1 MEQASFKVY
10 GYRWV
15 VLIAFMFVVLV
26 NQLLWITFAPITS
39 NAAAYY
45 QVSDL
50 SIGLLSMSFMIVYI
64 VVSIPASWVIDTYG
78 IRVAVGIGA
87 VLTGVFGLFRGL
99 AAGNYTLVLI
109 AQIGIAVGQP
119 FILNAITTVA
129 ARWFPMQERATASG
143 LGSLAMY
150 LGIVAGMALTPYLVL
165 QSNIDRT
172 LIIYGVVA
180 VLAAFVFFG
189 AIKERP
195 PTPPCLPGQEE
206 RSLVFDGLKQIV
218 RQKDF
223 ILLMLVFFV
232 GLGTFNGV
240 TTWIENIVRPKGF
253 SITQAGIIGGLMVV
267 GGIVGAVVLP
277 LLSDHYRRRVPF
289 LILSVVGATVGLAGL
304 TFATSYWLLLVSAAI
319 LGFFLLSAGPI
330 GFQYGAEVTY
340 PVPEGTSNGLLLLMG
355 QISGIIF
362 IFGMDMS
369 KSPQTGSMMPSLVVL
384 IGLMVLVLLLC
395 TRLGESPA
403 LMTEDERQ

>member
-1 MEQASFKVY
+1 
-10 GYRWV
+10 
-15 VLIAFMFVVLV
+15 
-26 NQLLWITFAPITS
+26 
-39 NAAAYY
+39 
-45 QVSDL
+45 
-50 SIGLLSMSFMIVYI
+50 MSFMIVYI

-87 VLTGVFGLFRGL
+87 VLTGAFGLFRGL

-150 LGIVAGMALTPYLVL
+150 VGIVAGMALTPYLVL

-172 LIIYGVVA
+172 LVIYGVVA

-189 AIKERP
+189 AVKERP

-395 TRLGESPA
+395 TRLAESPA